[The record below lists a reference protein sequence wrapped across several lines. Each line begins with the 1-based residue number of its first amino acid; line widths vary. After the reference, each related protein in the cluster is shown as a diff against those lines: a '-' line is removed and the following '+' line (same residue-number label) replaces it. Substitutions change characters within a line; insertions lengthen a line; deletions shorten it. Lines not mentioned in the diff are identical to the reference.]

1 LQTADLLHQRY
12 LNTLESIVGF
22 SRKHQRSNDSV
33 RLVAVSKR
41 HPAWKIF
48 ELARAGQIDFAENYL
63 QEALE
68 KINEVNEICE
78 SEGVESPLQWH
89 FIGHIQSRK
98 CREIAENFDWVHTV
112 ESRKVADKL
121 NQHRTAGK
129 PLNVLIQLNLQE
141 ESTKSGI
148 LPVDLE
154 PLARHI
160 ASLKNL
166 KLRGLMII
174 PKNEPD
180 FEEQRAV
187 FRQCRENL
195 ETLNQNGFELDQLS
209 MGMSGDLE
217 AAIAEGA
224 TQVRIGTAIFGP
236 RPDRAPR
243 PGT

>member
-1 LQTADLLHQRY
+1 MQTADLLHQRY
-12 LNTLESIVGF
+12 LKTREDIAIF
-22 SRKHQRSNDSV
+22 SCKHQRQNNTV

-41 HPAWKIF
+41 HPAWKIT
-48 ELARAGQIDFAENYL
+48 ELARIGQIDFAENYL
-63 QEALE
+63 QEAVE
-68 KINEVNEICE
+68 KITEVKEACK
-78 SEGVESPLQWH
+78 SEGITTPLQWH

-112 ESRKVADKL
+112 ESQKVANKL
-121 NQHRTAGK
+121 NQHRNAAK

-148 LPVDLE
+148 LPVDLDA
-154 PLARHI
+154 LAQHI
-160 ASLKNL
+160 QSLNNL
-166 KLRGLMII
+166 KLRGVMII

-180 FEEQRAV
+180 FETQRAV
-187 FRQCRENL
+187 FRQCRERLNA
-195 ETLNQNGFELDQLS
+195 LNQTGFKLDQLS

-236 RPDRAPR
+236 RPD
-243 PGT
+243 